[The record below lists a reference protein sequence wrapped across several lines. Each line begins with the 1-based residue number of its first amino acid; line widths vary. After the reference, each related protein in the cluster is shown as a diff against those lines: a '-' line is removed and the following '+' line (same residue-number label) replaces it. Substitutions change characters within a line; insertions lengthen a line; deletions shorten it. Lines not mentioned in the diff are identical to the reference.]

1 MQLYLIFLTLSPE
14 LLTLIRLQGDM
25 GFQGR
30 SGPPGPPGIGE
41 PGLPVSI
48 SRRSEIFILLISPH
62 WIHTQRFVQNLNA
75 QTSTHALFLAC

>member
-1 MQLYLIFLTLSPE
+1 MQSYFIFLTLSPE
-14 LLTLIRLQGDM
+14 LFTLIRLQGDM

-48 SRRSEIFILLISPH
+48 QAEGQKYSVS
-62 WIHTQRFVQNLNA
+62 
-75 QTSTHALFLAC
+75 